1 MCNDNLIAHP
11 FIRFLLLSIK
21 YLELYLQKPDPPVEG
36 DDDIMD
42 VVPAVSSDNTR
53 TSDPPEVNDKLKSEN
68 SKNKNSSVDNERTPP
83 KKIECIN
90 SANQPHP
97 ASPATFNKGAL
108 SPSSPA
114 EDEYKKRHPKVNVGK
129 ISRQNR
135 VASQV
140 EIRNKKKQSKLQKR
154 RERHNDFTRDKE
166 YGVIA
171 KDDLFNNGNV
181 DDVQDTVEFDEKDSN
196 SGIGSDDDSNIGSV
210 HDSDSGY
217 IDPEL

>member
-154 RERHNDFTRDKE
+154 RGRPNDFNRDNE
-166 YGVIA
+166 FNAIA
-171 KDDLFNNGNV
+171 KDGLFGMGNV
-181 DDVQDTVEFDEKDSN
+181 DDVQDTVNFAEQNESDNAS
-196 SGIGSDDDSNIGSV
+196 ISDDSS
-210 HDSDSGY
+210 
-217 IDPEL
+217 L